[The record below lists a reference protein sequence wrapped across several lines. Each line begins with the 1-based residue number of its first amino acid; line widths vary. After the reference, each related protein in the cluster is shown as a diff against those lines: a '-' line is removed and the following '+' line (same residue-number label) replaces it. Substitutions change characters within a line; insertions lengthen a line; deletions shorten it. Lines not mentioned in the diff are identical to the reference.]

1 MDWQHLTVVMQGYW
15 PHVVLAVSLLASVLA
30 TIHIAMTKQ
39 DVKSAIGWVAVVI
52 FSPLIGATFYLF
64 AGINR
69 IRQQRV
75 SAQREMAKHESVVM
89 ERLVVQNLAEHADP
103 YLDPLRTLGD
113 NVCQNELLIGNRVE
127 ILNTGDET
135 YPAMLEAIGSA
146 KRCIALQSYIFDH
159 DGIGIKIAQAL
170 IDAQKRGVQVRV
182 LIDAVGAKYSRPPI
196 TRLLKAG
203 GVPTAR
209 FLPTAIGLRLV
220 YANLRSHRKLLVV
233 DGCRALAG
241 GMNIRSGFM
250 TEFLGEG
257 RANDTHFRLEG
268 PIARQ
273 LMNSFAHDWEFTT
286 RENLPTAPWFEPMP
300 KALVERSAAP
310 VRVVPSGPDR
320 TMGSNLSMIVGA
332 LSVAREH
339 VRIQSPYFLPDVVLM
354 GALVTAARRG
364 VVVDVLIPGHNNLK
378 LVGAAMEAQLE
389 LLIKGGVRVWR
400 SGGAFDHSKLL
411 TVDNQWSY
419 VGSSNIDPRS
429 LRLNFELDLEVFSR
443 ALAQQLTQR
452 IDAQIAGARVVTL
465 PELQAVPFL
474 VRLRNRLIWLVSPYL

>member
-1 MDWQHLTVVMQGYW
+1 MDLEQFSSVMQGYW
-15 PHVVLAVSLLASVLA
+15 PHVVLAVSVFASVLA

-52 FSPLIGATFYLF
+52 FSPLLGATFYLF

-75 SAQREMAKHESVVM
+75 SVLREMAKHESVVM
-89 ERLVVQNLAEHADP
+89 ARLVLQDLDKYTDP
-103 YLDPLRTLGD
+103 YLDSLRTLGD
-113 NVCQNELLIGNRVE
+113 NVCQNELLIGNRVD
-127 ILNTGDET
+127 ILDSGDET
-135 YPAMLEAIGSA
+135 YPAMLEAIASA
-146 KRCIALQSYIFDH
+146 ERCIAMQSYIFDH
-159 DGIGIKIAQAL
+159 DGIGVKIAQAL
-170 IDAQKRGVQVRV
+170 IDAQNRGVQVRV
-182 LIDAVGAKYSRPPI
+182 LIDAVGAKYSSPPI
-196 TRLLKAG
+196 TRLLKTG
-203 GVPTAR
+203 GVTVAR

-233 DGCRALAG
+233 DGSRALAG
-241 GMNIRSGFM
+241 GMNIRSGFISA
-250 TEFLGEG
+250 FAGDN
-257 RANDTHFRLEG
+257 RANDTHFRVEG

-286 RENLPTAPWFEPMP
+286 QESLPTTPWFEPMP
-300 KALVERSAAP
+300 QALTDHNPTPA
-310 VRVVPSGPDR
+310 RVVPSGPDK
-320 TMGSNLSMIVGA
+320 TMGSNLSMILGA
-332 LSVAREH
+332 LSVARQH
-339 VRIQSPYFLPDVVLM
+339 VRIQSPYFLPDMVLM

-364 VVVDVLIPGHNNLK
+364 VIVDVLIPGQNNLK
-378 LVGAAMEAQLE
+378 LVSAAMEAQLE
-389 LLIKGGVRVWR
+389 LLLKGGVRVWR

-443 ALAQQLTQR
+443 SLANRLSQR
-452 IDAQIAGARVVTL
+452 IDASLAKASLVQL
-465 PELQAVPFL
+465 SELQAVPFL